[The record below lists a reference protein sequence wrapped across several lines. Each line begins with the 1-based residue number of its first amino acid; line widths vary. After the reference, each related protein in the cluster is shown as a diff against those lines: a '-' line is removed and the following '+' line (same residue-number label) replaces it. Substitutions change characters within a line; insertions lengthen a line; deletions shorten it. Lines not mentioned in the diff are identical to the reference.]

1 MNNHLSVAQKPASR
15 HEKIL
20 VYACW
25 EGILIE
31 FNSKATHLESCFHHK
46 IIPVEKLHL
55 HLQTC
60 GNRLFDVCEHV
71 SHKKKFLKI
80 WMRYHMNEK
89 GVEEMYHQTWGC
101 TLDYKHSIAMYIWY
115 VYRGWKSI
123 EHFCKQA
130 QDIGSGETQAIKV
143 DMSGGWSD
151 VCIEYILRQGRE
163 RSVSNQSYYYIG
175 PHQFLSKYA
184 KTHCHPSWLHHIS
197 V

>member
-1 MNNHLSVAQKPASR
+1 MLKSSSG
-15 HEKIL
+15 HEKNL

-25 EGILIE
+25 EGVLIE
-31 FNSKATHLESCFHHK
+31 FDSKAMHLESCFCHN
-46 IIPVEKLHL
+46 IIPADKFHL

-89 GVEEMYHQTWGC
+89 GVEEPYHQPRGC
-101 TLDYKHSIAMYIWY
+101 MLDCMHSIAMYIWS

-130 QDIGSGETQAIKV
+130 QDIRGGETQVIEV
-143 DMSGGWSD
+143 DISSSWSN
-151 VCIEYILRQGRE
+151 VCIEYVSKQEKE
-163 RSVSNQSYYYIG
+163 RYVSNWSYYYIG

-184 KTHCHPSWLHHIS
+184 KTYCCPSWLHHIS